1 MSANLDSLGVM
12 MATATEAYVDARA
25 DEARTRTLLDVE
37 QTMSRWIRWTI
48 MAIFAS
54 AGLTIAAVTLVV
66 SLLVR

>member
-12 MATATEAYVDARA
+12 MATATEGYVDARA

-48 MAIFAS
+48 VAIFAS
-54 AGLTIAAVTLVV
+54 AGLTIGAVTLVV